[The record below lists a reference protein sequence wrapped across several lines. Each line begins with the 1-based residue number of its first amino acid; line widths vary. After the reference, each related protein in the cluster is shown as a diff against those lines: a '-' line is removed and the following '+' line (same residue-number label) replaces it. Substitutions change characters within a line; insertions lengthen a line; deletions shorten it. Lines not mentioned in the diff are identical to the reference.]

1 MLWIKFNDNRI
12 LKKHSINVIINVTIK
27 TFFLGRFFNMTSF
40 GGDHLN
46 ISLHNIMMQYL
57 FGS

>member
-1 MLWIKFNDNRI
+1 MLN
-12 LKKHSINVIINVTIK
+12 TIK
-27 TFFLGRFFNMTSF
+27 KSWGGFFNMTSF

-46 ISLHNIMMQYL
+46 IYLHNIIMQYL